1 MSQLNHSF
9 LLIPRTSCIAT
20 IGAIGISKGADL
32 SLGKQPLALEVP
44 LVSKGGCLKTATW
57 KIEKFLPRR
66 NRKRYKILKEGS
78 SPSIIESTSG

>member
-1 MSQLNHSF
+1 MSQPNHSF
-9 LLIPRTSCIAT
+9 LLIPRTSGIAT

-44 LVSKGGCLKTATW
+44 LVSNGGCLKTASW
-57 KIEKFLPRR
+57 KIEKSLPRR

-78 SPSIIESTSG
+78 SRPV